1 VSEGAL
7 GLTDTL
13 VRRLNAIGPLSAA
26 EKEALELLPLHVR
39 RFHAHETVVRE
50 GDRPAQCCVVID
62 GWVCRTKVADN
73 GRETILSIHLPGD
86 MPDLQSLYLE
96 LMDHS
101 ISTLTHAV
109 MGFVSHQSLRTL
121 IERHPGLAGPLWRET
136 LIDAA
141 MFRGWVAA
149 LTAHQAQG
157 RVAHL
162 ICMLYERLKAVGLAG
177 DDRLPLP
184 LTQEQLGKTL
194 GISFVH
200 VNRVMQAL
208 KRAGLIS
215 LDHRVLTIDDW
226 TALSELAGFNPDYLH
241 LRTKSLDYA

>member
-1 VSEGAL
+1 MSGATEAAVTESVL

-13 VRRLNAIGPLSAA
+13 VRRLNATGHLSAA
-26 EKEALELLPLHVR
+26 EREALELLPLHIR
-39 RFHAHETVVRE
+39 RFQAHESVVGE
-50 GDRPAQCCVVID
+50 GDRPAQCCVVVD
-62 GWVCRTKVADN
+62 GWVCRTKLADN

-101 ISTLTHAV
+101 ISTLTGAV
-109 MGFVSHQSLRTL
+109 MGFVSHHALRAL
-121 IERHPGLAGPLWRET
+121 IERHPGLAAPLWRET

-162 ICMLYERLKAVGLAG
+162 ICMLYVRL
-177 DDRLPLP
+177 
-184 LTQEQLGKTL
+184 
-194 GISFVH
+194 
-200 VNRVMQAL
+200 
-208 KRAGLIS
+208 
-215 LDHRVLTIDDW
+215 
-226 TALSELAGFNPDYLH
+226 
-241 LRTKSLDYA
+241 